1 VADDLD
7 AAVRAARFAMLDLI
21 GLMAAHGLD
30 FRTLGMLLDP
40 GWPAPVQR
48 AFTEW
53 VTHMDDVAKAL
64 AARDGIPPG
73 TRLTGKDRHV
83 YTQRAFT
90 AVMDG

>member
-7 AAVRAARFAMLDLI
+7 HAVKAARFAMLD
-21 GLMAAHGLD
+21 
-30 FRTLGMLLDP
+30 P
-40 GWPAPVQR
+40 GWPVPVKR

-53 VTHMDDVAKAL
+53 VTHMDDVAKAV
-64 AARDGIPPG
+64 AAQDGVEPG
-73 TRLTGKDRHV
+73 ARLSGKDRQA

>member
-7 AAVRAARFAMLDLI
+7 AAVRAAKFAMLDLV

-40 GWPAPVQR
+40 GWPAPVKR

-53 VTHMDDVAKAL
+53 VTLMDDVAKAL
-64 AARDGIPPG
+64 AARDGVQPG
-73 TRLTGKDRHV
+73 ARLSVRDREA

-90 AVMDG
+90 VVMDG

>member
-21 GLMAAHGLD
+21 GLMMAHGLD

-40 GWPAPVQR
+40 GWPAPVKR
-48 AFTEW
+48 AFQEW
-53 VTHMDDVAKAL
+53 VVLMDDVAKAL
-64 AARDGIPPG
+64 AAREGVEPG
-73 TRLTGKDRHV
+73 ARLSGKDREA